1 MNLFGLSEIASA
13 LIVVGTFFGGC
24 VGLFVKLRPRWRKA
38 WARVGA
44 ALDTIAGRPP
54 ITDSITGREIQ
65 PALPSIGVRMELV
78 EVASIE
84 TRQAINHIATLLEVQ
99 RELTQRVD
107 GHDDHLERTDEEIRQ
122 LKEQVIERIAGKAE
136 AVAAWRAVEA
146 VAKHNDPTL
155 PEIED

>member
-1 MNLFGLSEIASA
+1 MNLFGLSEVASA
-13 LIVVGTFFGGC
+13 LLVIGTFIGALI
-24 VGLFVKLRPRWRKA
+24 GLVVKIRPRWRKA

-44 ALDTIAGRPP
+44 ALDTIAGRGP

-99 RELTQRVD
+99 KELTQRVD
-107 GHDDHLERTDEEIRQ
+107 GHDDQFEVVGQEIAQ
-122 LKEQVIERIAGKAE
+122 LKEQAIERIAGKAE
-136 AVAAWRAVEA
+136 SISAWRAVEA
-146 VAKHNDPTL
+146 VAKNVDPTA
-155 PEIED
+155 PEIDA